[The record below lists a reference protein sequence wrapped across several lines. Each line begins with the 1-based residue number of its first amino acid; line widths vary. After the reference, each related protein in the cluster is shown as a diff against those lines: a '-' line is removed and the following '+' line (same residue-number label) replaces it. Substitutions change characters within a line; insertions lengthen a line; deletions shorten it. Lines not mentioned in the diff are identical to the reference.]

1 LSPGELGVRLAL
13 VFSDSEL
20 TTVLEALL
28 EPQENPE
35 IRQVRLTL
43 AWKLTEIPAIRSII
57 NSYGLIVN
65 AQPAIISIL
74 LLQQVCSVP

>member
-1 LSPGELGVRLAL
+1 
-13 VFSDSEL
+13 
-20 TTVLEALL
+20 VLEALL

-35 IRQVRLTL
+35 IRQARLTL